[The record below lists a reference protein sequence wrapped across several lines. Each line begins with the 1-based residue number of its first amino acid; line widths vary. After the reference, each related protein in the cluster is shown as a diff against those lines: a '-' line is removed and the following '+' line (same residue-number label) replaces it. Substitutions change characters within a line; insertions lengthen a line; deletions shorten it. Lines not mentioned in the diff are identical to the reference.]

1 MMYLK
6 INHIACTML
15 VELRLKSLAYQTGKT
30 IYKLK
35 HNLLFNYLIEQLK
48 RPKIAMSSV

>member
-1 MMYLK
+1 
-6 INHIACTML
+6 ML